1 MEKQSHRDFDE
12 RTKALTQAA
21 RETPGVVGLMLLGS
35 AAVPA
40 RRDAWSDHD
49 FFVIAEPGRAQE
61 VREVEKWLPDADRIL
76 LLAREY
82 GNGFSVLYDDCHLFE
97 FAAASVDELADA
109 LIDEHEIVFDDGDG
123 GLAGLVEAFQRKAA
137 AKPAADP
144 GNDVKL
150 MLVKILVGVGRG
162 RRGEVVN
169 AGEFIR
175 TWAVNHFLAALK
187 ARHPAANPVGDPF
200 DLTRRLER
208 DYPKWSRELTS
219 ALDQPFEAAAR
230 DLLRLARA
238 SLEPGW
244 ADFPS
249 RAADTIEQ
257 RLGW

>member
-1 MEKQSHRDFDE
+1 MEAQGQRDFEE
-12 RTKALTQAA
+12 RTRALTQAA
-21 RETPGVVGLMLLGS
+21 RNTPGVVGLMFLGS

-49 FFVIAEPGRAQE
+49 FFIIAEPGRAEQ
-61 VREVEKWLPDADRIL
+61 VREVEKWLPDPDRVVV
-76 LLAREY
+76 LAREY

-109 LIDEHEIVFDDGDG
+109 LIDEHEIVFDDGS
-123 GLAGLVEAFQRKAA
+123 LAGLVEAFQRKTA
-137 AKPAADP
+137 AKPAPDP
-144 GNDVKL
+144 ANDVQL

-169 AGEFIR
+169 AGQFIR

-187 ARHPAANPVGDPF
+187 ARHPAANPVSDPF

-208 DYPKWSRELTS
+208 DYPEWSRELTS
-219 ALDQPFEAAAR
+219 ALDQPFEAAGR
-230 DLLRLARA
+230 DLLRLARRA
-238 SLEPGW
+238 LEPGW
-244 ADFPS
+244 SQFPS
-249 RAADTIEQ
+249 RAADAIEQ